1 MFLTARFLAASD
13 SYAGLPSQTRGEV
26 AFLGR
31 SNAGKSSALNALTG
45 RRKLARVSR
54 TPGRTRQFILFEV
67 GEGLL
72 LVDLPGYGYARV
84 PGELKQQWNV
94 ALSEYLQHRPQ
105 LVGLVLVMDA
115 RHPLTASDRQLLE
128 WLRPSGRPIH
138 ALLTK
143 ADKLTR
149 EQAARALRTT
159 QDELQRLQL
168 DATVQLFS
176 STRRQGV
183 EEAIGR
189 VAGWLGIP
197 LQEQK
202 KPPVKGD

>member
-1 MFLTARFLAASD
+1 MFIHARFLAAAD
-13 SYAGLPSQTRGEV
+13 SFAGLPAQVRSEV
-26 AFLGR
+26 AFVGR

-45 RRKLARVSR
+45 HRKLAHVSR
-54 TPGRTRQFILFEV
+54 TPGRTRQLNLFEV
-67 GEGLL
+67 GDGLL

-84 PGELKQQWNV
+84 PGEMKKHWGEVLG
-94 ALSEYLQHRPQ
+94 EYLQHRQQ
-105 LVGLVLVMDA
+105 LAGLVLVMDA

-128 WLRPSGRPIH
+128 WLRPSGRPLH

-149 EQAARALRTT
+149 NDAARTLRETRA
-159 QDELQRLQL
+159 ELQRLQL

-176 STRRQGV
+176 STSRQGV
-183 EEAIGR
+183 EEAVER
-189 VAGWLGIP
+189 VAGWLNMPVPG
-197 LQEQK
+197 EK